1 MAAVKRDINNTYMTL
16 NTNFDIWHSAQMTWN
31 RHKSFFLFEMN
42 LFAFRLCK
50 YIWKTCHR
58 MVFWHELGQL
68 FLCQKCV
75 YLSEWCLRHSVSTLW
90 LLFDKHDCGINVW
103 IFYFFCHSSN
113 NSSGRSTWPGQ
124 TNISIWLTCSFWR
137 NRQVSVL

>member
-1 MAAVKRDINNTYMTL
+1 MPQLKKITI
-16 NTNFDIWHSAQMTWN
+16 TNIWHSTPILTCDALSKWHESDTSN
-31 RHKSFFLFEMN
+31 FLFKIN
-42 LFAFRLCK
+42 LFALRLCK

-75 YLSEWCLRHSVSTLW
+75 YLSEWCLCHFVSTLW
-90 LLFDKHDCGINVW
+90 LIFDEHDCCINVW
-103 IFYFFCHSSN
+103 IFYFICHSSN

-137 NRQVSVL
+137 NRQVKVL